1 MFLIGDCAKIRP
13 CSCYIYLSERF
24 LSDRLSQQT
33 DRKKKCIKWKV
44 STAQCFLQTLPEILH
59 LWFWKVPFFPHDWE
73 MIYFCTLSFKCQFS
87 VFLYLAKSFFCW
99 AQKKLNAHV
108 SFFFSTMHTL
118 LKSLLGKFDPK
129 LGIWHQAFPAIKLW
143 VNGSSLNCTHWEL
156 FSPDRTTVCL
166 HTAVSSQRLSKS
178 VAGHS
183 VHLSTNYLFT
193 CQSFLFSVLFNKHSS
208 NELNGRLTNQYW
220 SQQCSTQVVKGQML
234 PKHRREFF

>member
-1 MFLIGDCAKIRP
+1 MF
-13 CSCYIYLSERF
+13 F
-24 LSDRLSQQT
+24 T
-33 DRKKKCIKWKV
+33 N
-44 STAQCFLQTLPEILH
+44 TAWNIASVIL
-59 LWFWKVPFFPHDWE
+59 KSAFFPPRLGND
-73 MIYFCTLSFKCQFS
+73 I
-87 VFLYLAKSFFCW
+87 FLYFIIQVPIFCLPLSRQKLFLLSTKKTKCPYFF
-99 AQKKLNAHV
+99 
-108 SFFFSTMHTL
+108 FFFSTLHTL